1 MKLSFVRAAICF
13 TLLLSALGKP
23 AAIGKGGSL
32 ELVADRLEIE
42 KDVVPDVD
50 ANVENEKP
58 SKKIGQETSQGL
70 ESKSIKEGATLEEEG
85 EVDVKPKVENSDV
98 QLPEELTLADFA
110 QSTSSQLSFVE
121 FYSPYCSHCKQLAP
135 TWEATYKEFY
145 PEMKELNI
153 QMRQVNCIESGDLCD
168 KESVDSFPSLRL
180 YVPDTDKVTGDLIPG
195 KLRFVGSFPRS
206 LMRTSDNFK
215 KYMKNAVA
223 EYDSGAIN
231 LPSSSQL
238 LTVDELLKV
247 VAGDIEQAHFVA
259 FFPSYDK
266 QWKESD
272 SQSKNLFPSTCV
284 DCYEYKQIWGRLS
297 NQILSTVKSAHVNCR
312 SNPNICEKL
321 GFKDLT
327 TGSGRP
333 TLPKFAMFLPEKTG
347 IVRFDYKGAYTLS
360 DLKAFA
366 SRLYESSQ
374 YEKISATTLS
384 EIMEYKN
391 NLPFE
396 PLKSYYPLNN
406 KVSVVFY
413 YDEETVTEEDRA
425 ILPYLLEYV
434 MKSPFNVYLYT
445 AKNKKFE
452 RNVVT
457 QAENLVQFINYD
469 EDAPPKKFNKAM
481 HLATT
486 LTAKPTILVYRDNTL
501 FTSIYQNF
509 APEDMRNHNKIEEFI
524 KKNQFPLYQE
534 LTPELIKHYFNPNKE
549 EAGADKV
556 VVTFINS
563 EDARTTNEALYN
575 MSLIAHDYYSLKQE
589 YYFNDMTKRREEK
602 AQNAARLQ
610 QKNADSVKVIKEMR
624 KKVPHFF
631 DSHEVLFTFIDVCNH
646 PNLAQAQGW
655 DISKANY
662 KPGDAIIVTK
672 DDRKYWDT
680 NIFGKKLTNDP
691 YELKP
696 VLQYLLDPELL
707 FGKVHERDVRLKSK
721 LVGSPYGDSFRFMD
735 TVHQHGFFGYIF
747 FLIAAYTLVAGVRKY
762 LSMRRKSAS
771 RTSNGLGILG
781 NLDKKD

>member
-1 MKLSFVRAAICF
+1 MKLSFVRAAIFF
-13 TLLLSALGKP
+13 TLLPSALCKP
-23 AAIGKGGSL
+23 AVTGKSGSL
-32 ELVADRLEIE
+32 ELVVDRLEIE
-42 KDVVPDVD
+42 KDVVSDIDVAVKNKKSNKEVDGDTSPD
-50 ANVENEKP
+50 
-58 SKKIGQETSQGL
+58 L
-70 ESKSIKEGATLEEEG
+70 ESKKVKEGVTSEEEG
-85 EVDVKPKVENSDV
+85 EVNVDQKVVISDV
-98 QLPEELTLADFA
+98 ELPEELKLADFA
-110 QSTSSQLSFVE
+110 QSTSGQLSFVE

-135 TWEATYKEFY
+135 VWEATYKEFY

-153 QMRQVNCIESGDLCD
+153 QMRQVNCVESGDLCD
-168 KESVDSFPSLRL
+168 KENVDSFPSLRL
-180 YVPDTDKVTGDLIPG
+180 YVPDTNKVTGEPIPD

-206 LMRTSDNFK
+206 LMRTADNFK

-231 LPSSSQL
+231 LPSSSHL
-238 LTVDELLKV
+238 LTMDELLKV

-259 FFPSYDK
+259 FFPSTDK

-272 SQSKNLFPSTCV
+272 VQSKNLFPSTCI

-333 TLPKFAMFLPEKTG
+333 RPPKFAMFLPEKTG
-347 IVRFDYKGAYTLS
+347 IVRFDYDGAYTLA

-374 YEKISATTLS
+374 YEKISAATLS
-384 EIMEYKN
+384 EVMEYRN
-391 NLPFE
+391 NLPFA

-406 KVSVVFY
+406 KISVVFY

-452 RNVVT
+452 KNVVT
-457 QAENLVQFINYD
+457 QAENLVEFINYD
-469 EDAPPKKFNKAM
+469 DDSPPKKFDKAM

-509 APEDMRNHNKIEEFI
+509 APEDMRNYNKIDEFI

-534 LTPELIKHYFNPNKE
+534 LTPELMEHYFNSNTE
-549 EAGADKV
+549 EAAADKV

-563 EDARTTNEALYN
+563 EDARSTNEALYN
-575 MSLIAHDYYSLKQE
+575 MSLIAHDYYYLKKE
-589 YYFNDMTKRREEK
+589 YYFNDMTKRREAK
-602 AQNAARLQ
+602 AENAARLQ
-610 QKNADSVKVIKEMR
+610 QKNADSIKVIKEMR
-624 KKVPHFF
+624 RKVPHFF
-631 DSHEVLFTFIDVCNH
+631 DSHEVVFTFIDVCNH
-646 PNLAQAQGW
+646 PNLAKAQGW
-655 DISKANY
+655 DISQTDY

-691 YELKP
+691 FQLKP

-707 FGKVHERDVRLKSK
+707 FGKVHERDVRLTSK
-721 LVGSPYGDSFRFMD
+721 LVGSPYGDKLRFMD
-735 TVHQHGFFGYIF
+735 GVHRHGFFGYL
-747 FLIAAYTLVAGVRKY
+747 FLVIAVYSLVTGFRKY
-762 LSMRRKSAS
+762 LAIRRKSAT
-771 RTSNGLGILG
+771 RTTTGLGIIG